1 MARSNK
7 QWTVEAAG
15 AALAGEL
22 HRILEISHRQ
32 AKGLIDSGC
41 VKVNGQAPS
50 GHGHRLAAGDAV
62 AVAFDPETR
71 YRTLP
76 PARKLEGEPFRILW
90 EDEHL
95 LFVDKPAGLLTVP
108 AETGSEPSLA
118 DALADHYR
126 RIGIKRQPVYI
137 VHRLDRWTSGVLVFA
152 KSPEA
157 LRGLKTLFEAHRLH
171 RIYHAVLVGE
181 LPENSGSLFSKLVE
195 HQKSLKVKVTGGQK
209 GAKHAITHY
218 RVLERLPGHTV
229 VEVKLETGR
238 RNQIRVQFAD
248 KGFPLLGDQVYGAT
262 SPLID
267 RQALHAELLGLRH
280 PVTDAQVT
288 VSAKAP
294 ADFDAALKALRNS
307 RRVQRAA
314 DGVVGE
320 EGIFKPKITKEHK
333 AERISR
339 ARTHAKPPAGRDAG
353 PRRERPEHA
362 GPRHEG
368 SRREGPP
375 PQGSRKEGP
384 RREGA
389 RGAGPRRE
397 DPAQSRQGPGGSRPD
412 RRGPRE
418 EGPGPRGPRSESPS
432 PGARR
437 PGAPRREGAA
447 HGSPRPARPGGAPGA
462 RPRGPRPDRPGPAPR
477 PGRKAPPAAGEGR
490 PAASGPRRSGSA
502 RPAPPKSRKPRG

>member
-314 DGVVGE
+314 EGVIGE

-339 ARTHAKPPAGRDAG
+339 ARTHAKPATGRDAG
-353 PRRERPEHA
+353 PRRERPEPA
-362 GPRHEG
+362 
-368 SRREGPP
+368 
-375 PQGSRKEGP
+375 GP
-384 RREGA
+384 RREGSRRKGPQHETPRREGPHGEGP
-389 RGAGPRRE
+389 RGAGPARSPR
-397 DPAQSRQGPGGSRPD
+397 GPGGARPGGP
-412 RRGPRE
+412 RPGGRGPRE
-418 EGPGPRGPRSESPS
+418 EGPGSRGPRTEGPS
-432 PGARR
+432 SR
-437 PGAPRREGAA
+437 APRREGTTP
-447 HGSPRPARPGGAPGA
+447 GGPRPARPGGAPGG

-477 PGRKAPPAAGEGR
+477 PGRKAQPAGGEGR
-490 PAASGPRRSGSA
+490 PAATGPRRSGGP
-502 RPAPPKSRKPRG
+502 RPAPPKPKKPRG